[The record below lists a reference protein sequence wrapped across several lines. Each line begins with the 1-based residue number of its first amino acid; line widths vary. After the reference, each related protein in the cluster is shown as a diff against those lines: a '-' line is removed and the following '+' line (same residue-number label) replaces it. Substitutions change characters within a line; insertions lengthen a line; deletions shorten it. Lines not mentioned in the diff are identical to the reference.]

1 MKSQKAFLMF
11 LKNDGYTA
19 TITARGIDFKKP
31 CAPDLRQDHRHGPNE
46 AMRHRQLLFF
56 KIWFRKDKS
65 FIDDLAAEFERQL
78 KGAELVKLGVAA

>member
-11 LKNDGYTA
+11 IKKMGTQQLSLCVVLISKNHVRLIYDKIIGM
-19 TITARGIDFKKP
+19 ARMK
-31 CAPDLRQDHRHGPNE
+31 
-46 AMRHRQLLFF
+46 HRQLLFF